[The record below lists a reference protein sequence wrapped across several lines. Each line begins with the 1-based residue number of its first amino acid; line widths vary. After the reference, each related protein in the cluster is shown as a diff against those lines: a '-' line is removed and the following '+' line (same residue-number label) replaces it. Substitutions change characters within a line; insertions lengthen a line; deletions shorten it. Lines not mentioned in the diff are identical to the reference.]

1 MMAVKNLSLVKNLK
15 RGFALEND
23 LNILQGELKAYFLF
37 SAGQIIKVI
46 LQQNR
51 KILSARRTKKK

>member
-1 MMAVKNLSLVKNLK
+1 MAVKNLSLVKNLK